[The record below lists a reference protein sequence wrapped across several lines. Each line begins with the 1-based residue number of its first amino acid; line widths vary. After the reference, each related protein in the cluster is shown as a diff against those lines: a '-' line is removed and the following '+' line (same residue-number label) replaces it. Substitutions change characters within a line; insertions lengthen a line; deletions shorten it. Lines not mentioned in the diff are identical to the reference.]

1 MKILILLLFV
11 STDVLGIVI
20 SSDDVTQI
28 TTKTTNRQVCDF
40 GGIFLMMSKI
50 SSPALVFFPY

>member
-40 GGIFLMMSKI
+40 GG
-50 SSPALVFFPY
+50 PALVFFPY